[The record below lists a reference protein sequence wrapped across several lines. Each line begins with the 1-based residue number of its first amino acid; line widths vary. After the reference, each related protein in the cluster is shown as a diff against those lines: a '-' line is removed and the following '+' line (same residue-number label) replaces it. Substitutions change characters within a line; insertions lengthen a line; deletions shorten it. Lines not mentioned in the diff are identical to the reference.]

1 MGKLEDLKKELAE
14 LEAKEKEDQEIKDLQ
29 KKINAKKFGKSKS
42 GKIFNKIADAGDG
55 LGKVIMGKGKKG
67 SQSPQ
72 KKKKVPSIHEIMAN
86 LPQ

>member
-1 MGKLEDLKKELAE
+1 MSKIEDLKKELAE

-42 GKIFNKIADAGDG
+42 GKIFNKIADAGDN
-55 LGKVIMGKGKKG
+55 LGKAILGSGKKG
-67 SQSPQ
+67 SPVKKPQ
-72 KKKKVPSIHEIMAN
+72 KRQDLNELIKN

>member
-1 MGKLEDLKKELAE
+1 MSKIDDLKKELAE

-29 KKINAKKFGKSKS
+29 KKINAKKFGKSKT

-55 LGKVIMGKGKKG
+55 LGKVIMGDPNKPKT
-67 SQSPQ
+67 
-72 KKKKVPSIHEIMAN
+72 KKKVPSIHEVMAN